1 VWNTELTIKPDNNDR
16 LIIRLATAED
26 AKRITVL
33 CEQLGYPTSQEEVQR
48 RLNQI
53 RQDERHAVY
62 VGELDSH
69 VIGWAHVYV
78 CRLMITELQAEI
90 GGLVVDEHYRRSG
103 AGRLLMQRAEQ
114 WARENECSAIYL
126 RSNVIRKD
134 AHAFYER
141 IGYNKFKTSL
151 VFRKAL

>member
-1 VWNTELTIKPDNNDR
+1 MTV
-16 LIIRLATAED
+16 RLATEED
-26 AKRITVL
+26 AKRISVL
-33 CEQLGYPTSQEEVQR
+33 CEQLGYPASQEEVQR
-48 RLNQI
+48 RFNEI
-53 RQDERHAVY
+53 RQDGRHAVY
-62 VGELDSH
+62 VAELDSH
-69 VIGWAHVYV
+69 VIGWTHVYV

-114 WARENECSAIYL
+114 WAREKGCWTVHL
-126 RSNVIRKD
+126 RSNIIRED